1 MTELM
6 RVATEG
12 DRFVV
17 VEVDDTEPGF
27 ELAAREG
34 AIIQAKRKFEDAL
47 EDVRNSAKS
56 ALRVFTDGTL
66 NPDGVEVEFGVRL
79 NAEAGAVIAK
89 TSVEGHLTVKLVW
102 HPERRH
108 VYTSGTDNPN
118 VGRCDES

>member
-6 RVATEG
+6 RIATE
-12 DRFVV
+12 DNHFVV

-34 AIIQAKRKFEDAL
+34 AIVQAKRKFEESL
-47 EDVRNSAKS
+47 KDVRVAAES
-56 ALRVFTDGTL
+56 ALGVFTAGTL

-89 TSVEGHLTVKLVW
+89 TSVEGHLMVKLIW
-102 HPERRH
+102 QPERRQ
-108 VYTSGTDNPN
+108 VNKSDA
-118 VGRCDES
+118 DEPTRGQRDGD